1 MKFIKK
7 NSNVCASDVNKF
19 ATEFNIS
26 PIIIEQI
33 IARGNDSAEKIAEFL
48 NPSQKSYHNPFL
60 LKGMTE
66 FVERIKI
73 AIQNKEKILVFG
85 DYDVDGINATVIM
98 IKTLNILGCNS
109 PKFYLPNRYTDGYG
123 LTSDVIDKI
132 KNKYNPTLIITVDC
146 GISCHKEVEYAK
158 KLGIE
163 IIVTDHHEIPET
175 IPNGIV
181 LNAKLPNQEYPFK
194 ELCGTGLVYKISQAL
209 LGAEAEQFLPI
220 ACIAT
225 IADIVPLLD
234 ENRAIVAHGL
244 KKLNFLPLG
253 VKELFKTL
261 NIKLNKC
268 TVNDISFK
276 LAPKLNAAGRMGNAK
291 DSLELYFAE
300 NIQTIQILIN
310 KIINHNIKRQ
320 NLCVVVE
327 RDCEAEL
334 SKMNMSRT
342 PCIILYSTDW
352 DHGILGIVCAK
363 LVAKYNRPVF
373 LFSKV
378 NGILKG
384 SARSIPSINIH
395 ELLSTMSDILE
406 TYGGHPI
413 AAGMT
418 LKIQNFS
425 TFIEKVN
432 DFLFKNYIDDI
443 FSPYEEYDAFIKVN
457 DLTPKLMKDVLK
469 LEPCGCGN
477 IMPRF
482 MIRTSDFSF
491 LPMKNHINHCNFKI
505 NNTFDLVYFNHI
517 NCQNKIKKAKKIDF
531 IFELQKDSFSSRLK
545 GIVKAVN
552 CNINDLKPFTQNFVF
567 SQLEQLKYLNIKTPT
582 QFSYFSEN
590 APMPV
595 DTFKNIE
602 KKYGTAFVVNS
613 EKGLSLLKKIFNIEK
628 IDEIDIYDGKHS
640 SGINCVFI
648 CPESLD
654 FARNYDKIILLDN
667 VVHLSYIAKINQI
680 SDAKVYVI
688 NLKNDYNLFYSL
700 DTSRENFGKIF
711 KDLERFSGQYANIYN
726 IFEKNSKSKKMN
738 YSYVDF
744 YCAFLVFQELKI
756 ISFKKSENIESVYIL
771 KIDKAVKSSLNNSQ
785 IYKTVEKIKNSL
797 FVNETE
803 IVYKKS
809 NQSQI

>member
-1 MKFIKK
+1 M
-7 NSNVCASDVNKF
+7 
-19 ATEFNIS
+19 
-26 PIIIEQI
+26 EQI
-33 IARGNDSAEKIAEFL
+33 IARGNDNAEKITEFL

-73 AIQNKEKILVFG
+73 AIQNKERVLVFG

-98 IKTLNILGCNS
+98 IKTLNLLGCNS

-146 GISCHKEVEYAK
+146 GISCHKEVKYAER
-158 KLGIE
+158 LGIE
-163 IIVTDHHEIPET
+163 IIVTDHHEIPEI

-209 LGAEAEQFLPI
+209 LGTEAKQFLPI

-225 IADIVPLLD
+225 ISDIVPLLD

-244 KKLNFLPLG
+244 KKLNLLPFG
-253 VKELFKTL
+253 IKELFKTL

-268 TVNDISFK
+268 SVNEISFK
-276 LAPKLNAAGRMGNAK
+276 LAPKLNAAGRMGNAN

-300 NIQTIQILIN
+300 DIQTVNVLIK

-320 NLCVVVE
+320 NLCIVVE
-327 RDCEAEL
+327 RDCEAKL

-342 PCIILYSTDW
+342 PCIILSSTDW

-373 LFSKV
+373 LFSEV
-378 NGILKG
+378 NGVLKG
-384 SARSIPSINIH
+384 SARSIPNINIH
-395 ELLSTMSDILE
+395 KLLSTMSDILE

-425 TFIEKVN
+425 TFIEKIN
-432 DFLFKNYIDDI
+432 DFSFKNYIDDI
-443 FSPYEEYDAFIKVN
+443 FSPYEEYDAFISVN
-457 DLTPKLMKDVLK
+457 DLTPKLMKDILK

-477 IMPRF
+477 IAPRF
-482 MIRTSDFSF
+482 MIRTSEFSF

-505 NNTFDLVYFNHI
+505 KNTFDLVYFNHI
-517 NCQNKIKKAKKIDF
+517 NCQNKIRKTKKIDL
-531 IFELQKDSFSSRLK
+531 IFELQNDNFSSRLK

-552 CNINDLKPFTQNFVF
+552 CNINDLSLFTQNFVIPQF
-567 SQLEQLKYLNIKTPT
+567 EQLRYLDIKTPA

-590 APMPV
+590 APIPA
-595 DTFKNIE
+595 DILKNLKSE
-602 KKYGTAFVVNS
+602 KKYGMAFVVNS
-613 EKGLSLLKKIFNIEK
+613 ERGLSLFKKIFNIKK
-628 IDEIDIYDGKHS
+628 IGEIDVYDGKHS
-640 SGINCVFI
+640 SGINCAFI
-648 CPESLD
+648 CPKSLD
-654 FARNYDKIILLDN
+654 FARNYDIIILLDN
-667 VVHLSYIAKINQI
+667 IVHFSYIAKINQI
-680 SDAKVYVI
+680 SNAKVYII
-688 NLKNDYNLFYSL
+688 NLKNDYNFFYSL
-700 DTSRENFGKIF
+700 DNSRENFAKIF
-711 KDLERFSGQYANIYN
+711 KDLERFSGQYVNIHN
-726 IFEKNSKSKKMN
+726 IFEKISKSKKIN
-738 YSYVDF
+738 YAYIDF
-744 YCAFLVFQELKI
+744 YFAFLVFQELKI
-756 ISFKKSENIESVYIL
+756 ISFKSENIEGVYIL

-785 IYKTVEKIKNSL
+785 IYNTVEKIKSS
-797 FVNETE
+797 FVTETE